1 MAREGKAYLT
11 ELVESVICVPDA
23 FRIKC
28 GNDKFIF
35 SIQSKKQETRVCFQ
49 TQTYEINQISSCK
62 NCRYRV

>member
-1 MAREGKAYLT
+1 MAREGRAYLT

-35 SIQSKKQETRVCFQ
+35 SIQSKNQET
-49 TQTYEINQISSCK
+49 ND
-62 NCRYRV
+62 